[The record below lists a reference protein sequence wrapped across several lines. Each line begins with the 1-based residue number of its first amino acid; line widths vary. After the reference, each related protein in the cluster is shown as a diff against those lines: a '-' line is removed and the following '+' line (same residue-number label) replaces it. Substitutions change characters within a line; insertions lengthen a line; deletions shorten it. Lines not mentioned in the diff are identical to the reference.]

1 MSYFDAIIHDA
12 ESGNQISGLFLQVN
26 ECPLCGFGIKPTIL
40 YSYYVNKNQE
50 FDGFYCV
57 PYVLHLCPKCR
68 GIFLVEYTSSL
79 VEYGPT
85 SSPLFQI
92 IERISPINQHPERFS
107 NEIVSLSPGFVESYT
122 QSSIAE
128 SEGLLQI
135 CGIGYR
141 KALEFLVKDYL
152 CHVHPED
159 SEKIC
164 SEFLGNSIKRID
176 NQRIKVLA
184 ERSTWIGNDETHY
197 IKKREDLGL
206 DDMKRFIKA
215 MLTYIESEL
224 AFEAAESISKE

>member
-26 ECPLCGFGIKPTIL
+26 ECPLCGFGIKPTTL
-40 YSYYVNKNQE
+40 YSYYVSKNQG
-50 FDGFYCV
+50 FDGFHCA
-57 PYVLHLCPKCR
+57 PYILNLCPKCR
-68 GIFLVEYTSSL
+68 GLFLVEYTASL

>member
-1 MSYFDAIIHDA
+1 MHYFDAIIHDA
-12 ESGNQISGLFLQVN
+12 ESGNQISGSFWQVD
-26 ECPLCGFGIKPTIL
+26 ECPLCGFGIKPTTL
-40 YSYYVNKNQE
+40 YSYYVSKYQG
-50 FDGFYCV
+50 FDGFRCA
-57 PYVLHLCPKCR
+57 PYILNLCPKCR
-68 GIFLVEYTSSL
+68 GIFLVEYASNF

-85 SSPLFQI
+85 SSPPFSI

-224 AFEAAESISKE
+224 AFEAAESISRE

>member
-1 MSYFDAIIHDA
+1 MFYFDAVIHDA
-12 ESGNQISGLFLQVN
+12 ESGNQFSGLFLQVD
-26 ECPLCGFGIKPTIL
+26 ECPLCGFGIKPTVL
-40 YSYYVNKNQE
+40 YSYYVSKNQ
-50 FDGFYCV
+50 GFNRIHCA
-57 PYVLHLCPKCR
+57 PYILNLCPKCH
-68 GIFLVEYTSSL
+68 GIFLVEYTSCL
-79 VEYGPT
+79 VEYDPA
-85 SSPLFQI
+85 SSPTFPS

-224 AFEAAESISKE
+224 AFEAAEAIPRK

>member
-1 MSYFDAIIHDA
+1 MSYVDVVIHDA
-12 ESGNQISGLFLQVN
+12 ESGNHFSGSFFQVD

-40 YSYYVNKNQE
+40 YSYYVNKNQ
-50 FDGFYCV
+50 GFNGFHCA

-68 GIFLVEYTSSL
+68 GIFLVEYTSRL

-85 SSPLFQI
+85 LSPQFSI

-107 NEIVSLSPGFVESYT
+107 NEITSLSPGFVETYT
-122 QSSIAE
+122 QASIAE

-135 CGIGYR
+135 CGVGYR

-152 CHVHPED
+152 CHIHPED
-159 SEKIC
+159 SERIR
-164 SEFLGNSIKRID
+164 SEFLGNSIKGID

-224 AFEAAESISKE
+224 AFEAAEAIPRK